1 MIERERQREAR
12 RERVEPSRP
21 LEGGSV
27 SDSESVSEKCPG
39 QSRSRAT
46 VVADATHQIEWG
58 GRVRDVK
65 EPAIHR
71 N

>member
-1 MIERERQREAR
+1 MFGWS
-12 RERVEPSRP
+12 RVAV
-21 LEGGSV
+21 LVIVKVLV
-27 SDSESVSEKCPG
+27 SSEKCPG

>member
-1 MIERERQREAR
+1 MAVLVI
-12 RERVEPSRP
+12 VKV
-21 LEGGSV
+21 LV
-27 SDSESVSEKCPG
+27 SSEKCPG